1 MIALL
6 RFCFFVSG
14 AAGLLYEGIW
24 AQRFSLLLGVDIY
37 SHAAVLT
44 AFMGGLALGSELAA
58 RWADRLRRPW
68 LGYALLEVAIG
79 ACGAAIPVV
88 LPLFNGALSAA
99 YESFGNNI
107 AALTA
112 VRFAVAL
119 GVLLVPTGLMGATLP
134 VMTVALRRS
143 QERLGQVVG
152 QLYAINI
159 AGAVVGIVLGGFWL
173 TEAIGLSGTNWT
185 AIALNLAAAGVAL
198 VAGAMARGVDSADA
212 GSAAEQSG
220 ARGAG
225 EAVGPELGPGAAQRA
240 RWIAIAAGMTGAV
253 AMITQIGWTRIVS
266 LAIGSSTYAFS
277 LIVAAFLVG
286 LAGGARLATYLLS
299 RGENGMA
306 ASDAPR
312 AATGARG
319 AVSDAARP
327 WALSCVAAAG
337 LCWITIFFL
346 GYFVDVVGPVLRY
359 LVRGMLQPVPV
370 VHAVLGLI
378 TTIFLLAPTI
388 ALGAIFPLACE
399 AYAQR
404 RPAGAARVT
413 GTVYAVNTIGAM
425 AGSALG
431 GLVLVGSVGVRA
443 SLWLAAAGY
452 ALAAL
457 VAVWAAG
464 PAAWPYFARVLRW
477 PAVGAVVA
485 GAAALVPWDPMKLLS
500 APFLFRSGELTGDL
514 TFFRESPEGT
524 VAVLQER
531 DWSALLINGKVDA
544 STAGDMPTQVVSGH
558 LPMILHGAAR
568 DVAVIG
574 LGSGVTLHSV
584 LGHEVNSVD
593 MIELSHAVVEAV
605 RPPDGRPGP
614 FDRVNGRSL
623 DDPRVRLVVADGRNH
638 IMMTR
643 RTYDVIISE
652 PSNPWIAGIA
662 SLFTREYFLACRE
675 RLRDDG
681 VMCQWL
687 QAYSLPPKEF
697 YRVLRT
703 IHEVFPDS
711 SVWHS
716 PGGNDFFILAT
727 SRARPAWDSA
737 VAALKRPGVAA
748 DLGLVQITVPA
759 QLLGMYLAPLRTLLA
774 QDIGDPI
781 GVPADLPANTDDHNR
796 LAFAAPR
803 GLWQA
808 INGAAYVRLG
818 RERRTPA
825 EWLPAAGL
833 ADADLHVLQDAQDF
847 NALVI
852 MTDQV
857 RDRDLRIAFHR
868 AMRTF
873 PVHAYRKA
881 ELEHEPD
888 QILAVAERTAIGERM
903 LNVALAVLEQIRSE
917 NPPPEQ
923 RLHLAREARLHAHI
937 ALASGAVRP
946 AALAALC
953 EAYWRMGRLPQ
964 ARAVLDEARAAGA
977 VLPAGLESAVGRRY

>member
-1 MIALL
+1 MIPLL

-68 LGYALLEVAIG
+68 LAYALLEAAIG
-79 ACGAAIPVV
+79 GCGAAIPWV
-88 LPLFNGALSAA
+88 LPLFNGPLSAA
-99 YESFGNNI
+99 YAAFGNDV
-107 AALTA
+107 AALTG

-119 GVLLVPTGLMGATLP
+119 GVLLVPTALMGATLP

-143 QERLGQVVG
+143 RSRLGEVVG

-159 AGAVVGIVLGGFWL
+159 AGAVVGIVLGGFYL

-185 AIALNLAAAGVAL
+185 AIALNLAAGGVAL
-198 VAGAMARGVDSADA
+198 VAGRLAPAGRG
-212 GSAAEQSG
+212 SG
-220 ARGAG
+220 AECAPEGMPAAAPAGPSVAIEMTAGAPR
-225 EAVGPELGPGAAQRA
+225 AV
-240 RWIAIAAGMTGAV
+240 WIAIAAGVTGAA

-277 LIVAAFLVG
+277 LIVAAFLIG
-286 LAGGARLATYLLS
+286 LAGGARLATYLLAGRNETDGPS
-299 RGENGMA
+299 GG
-306 ASDAPR
+306 PP
-312 AATGARG
+312 
-319 AVSDAARP
+319 DAARP
-327 WALSCVAAAG
+327 WAMCCAAAAV

-346 GYFVDVVGPVLRY
+346 GYFVDVIGPVLRY

-370 VHAVLGLI
+370 VHAVLGII
-378 TTIFLLAPTI
+378 TTLFLLAPTI

-404 RPAGAARVT
+404 RPSGAARVT
-413 GTVYAVNTIGAM
+413 GTVYAINTIGAM
-425 AGSALG
+425 AGSAVG
-431 GLVLVGSVGVRA
+431 GLVLVGTVGVRA
-443 SLWLAAAGY
+443 SLWMAAACY
-452 ALAAL
+452 AVATAM
-457 VAVWAAG
+457 AVWAAG
-464 PAAWPYFARVLRW
+464 PASRGYFARALRW
-477 PAVGAVVA
+477 PGVAAVVA
-485 GAAALVPWDPMKLLS
+485 AAAALVPWDPMKLLS
-500 APFLFRSGELTGDL
+500 APFLFRSGKLTGEL

-568 DVAVIG
+568 EVAVIG

-584 LGHEVNSVD
+584 LGHDVNAVD
-593 MIELSHAVVEAV
+593 MIELSRAVVDAV

-623 DDPRVRLVVADGRNH
+623 DDPRVKLVVADGRNH

-643 RTYDVIISE
+643 KRYDVIISE

-687 QAYSLPPKEF
+687 QAYSLPPLEF

-703 IHEVFPDS
+703 IQEVFPDS

-737 VAALKRPGVAA
+737 VAAMSRAGVAA
-748 DLGLVQITVPA
+748 DLAQVGVRDPA
-759 QLLGMYLAPLRTLLA
+759 QLLGLYLAPLRDLLA
-774 QDIGDPI
+774 QHIDDEIGRAI
-781 GVPADLPANTDDHNR
+781 DLPANTDDHNR

-818 RERRTPA
+818 AERRAPE
-825 EWLPAAGL
+825 EWLPRRGL
-833 ADADLHVLQDAQDF
+833 SEPERQALEDVQDF
-847 NALVI
+847 GALVI

-857 RDRDLRIAFHR
+857 RDKDLRIAFNR
-868 AMRTF
+868 ALRAF
-873 PVHAYRKA
+873 PIDAYRKA
-881 ELEHEPD
+881 ELSGEPE
-888 QILAVAERTAIGERM
+888 QILAVAERTSIAEMM
-903 LNVALAVLEQIRSE
+903 LNRARADLERIRVE
-917 NPPPEQ
+917 NPAPEE
-923 RLHLAREARLHAHI
+923 RLRLARGARLHAHI
-937 ALASGAVRP
+937 ALASGAARGE
-946 AALAALC
+946 ALVALS
-953 EAYWRMGRLPQ
+953 EAYWRMGRLRE
-964 ARAVLDEARAAGA
+964 ARSMLDEARAAGA
-977 VLPAGLESAVGRRY
+977 SPPAGLEAAVGRRS